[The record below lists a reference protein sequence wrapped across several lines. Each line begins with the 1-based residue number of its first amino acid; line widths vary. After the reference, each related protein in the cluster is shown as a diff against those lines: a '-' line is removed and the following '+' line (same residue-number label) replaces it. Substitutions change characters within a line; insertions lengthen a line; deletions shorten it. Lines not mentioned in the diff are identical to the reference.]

1 MKQRMDENEST
12 RYQGHLHNLRWCHH
26 TCSGNDLRLGQVD
39 WGEGEVGGNE
49 LVVVAA
55 AVLESAEGQLHVRT
69 KHLIVAND
77 IGPLH
82 ALLDLKFGL
91 GVVGLGDFLR
101 YDSLTT
107 CLLEGKI
114 ASRTIDF

>member
-1 MKQRMDENEST
+1 M
-12 RYQGHLHNLRWCHH
+12 
-26 TCSGNDLRLGQVD
+26 TCFPTDAY
-39 WGEGEVGGNE
+39 EGAGDGDE

-55 AVLESAEGQLHVRT
+55 AVLESAEGQFHVRT
-69 KHLIVAND
+69 KHLVVAND